1 MMFRKCLEMVSGI
14 QALEQE
20 LSRCGA
26 LGRCY
31 RSACSSVR
39 VGRGPAGSQ
48 GLYGLMVPP
57 RSGTNITGHLVNV
70 I

>member
-1 MMFRKCLEMVSGI
+1 MMFRKYLEMESGI

-20 LSRCGA
+20 LRRCGA
-26 LGRCY
+26 LGQCY
-31 RSACSSVR
+31 SSACSSVR

-48 GLYGLMVPP
+48 GLDRLRVPS
-57 RSGTNITGHLVNV
+57 RSGINIAGHLVNV